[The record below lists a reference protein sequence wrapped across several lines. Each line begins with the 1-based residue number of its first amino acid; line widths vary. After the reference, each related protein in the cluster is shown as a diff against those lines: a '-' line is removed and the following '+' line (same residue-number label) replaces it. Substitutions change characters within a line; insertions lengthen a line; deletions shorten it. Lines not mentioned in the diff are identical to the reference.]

1 MTTRTAFGID
11 VHRLGG
17 PPPVL
22 LGGVVVDAHEG
33 VVATSDGDVAAHAV
47 CDAILGA
54 AVLGDLGQ
62 HFPSS
67 DPRWHDVSSLDL
79 LRTCVR
85 MADDRGVVPSFADVT
100 VVAQSIRVS
109 PHRDGIRAGLAG
121 ALGLGVQQVSVKA
134 TTTDGLGLT
143 GRGEGIAALA
153 VVTVDVS

>member
-1 MTTRTAFGID
+1 G
-11 VHRLGG
+11 
-17 PPPVL
+17 
-22 LGGVVVDAHEG
+22 
-33 VVATSDGDVAAHAV
+33 
-47 CDAILGA
+47 
-54 AVLGDLGQ
+54 
-62 HFPSS
+62 
-67 DPRWHDVSSLDL
+67 
-79 LRTCVR
+79 
-85 MADDRGVVPSFADVT
+85 DRGVVLSFADVT